1 MQTFNISISVIGIHA
16 HCLETN
22 SFKLGR
28 NATPDFGR
36 LFKTAVCSI
45 CKDFFKVS
53 VKGKI
58 LLTIIILAVL
68 AGGCATGKEV
78 SLTDFDKVEIQDGF
92 HVDITVG
99 EEYSVALKV
108 DDDVLER
115 VEAVKQGDT
124 LIIRAM
130 PFQGIIPGTLVAE
143 VTMPALTALSLGS
156 GSHVNVKGS
165 GDELTLKASA
175 GSHADLS
182 DFKVENAVVTASSG
196 SHVTV
201 NVSGKLDASASSGS
215 HIFYLGD
222 PYIRDSGVSSGSML
236 QKKQW

>member
-1 MQTFNISISVIGIHA
+1 MQIDEADAQQKNCSNVIRYLNLKRRKKMKRTI
-16 HCLETN
+16 
-22 SFKLGR
+22 
-28 NATPDFGR
+28 
-36 LFKTAVCSI
+36 V
-45 CKDFFKVS
+45 
-53 VKGKI
+53 
-58 LLTIIILAVL
+58 LTIVILAVL
-68 AGGCATGKEV
+68 TAGCATGKEIRF
-78 SLTDFDKVEIQDGF
+78 TDFDKVKIQDGF

-99 EEYSVALKV
+99 KEYSVTLKV
-108 DDDVLER
+108 DDDVLEK
-115 VEAVKQGDT
+115 VEVVQQGDT
-124 LIIRAM
+124 LIIRAK
-130 PFQGIIPGTLVAE
+130 PFQGIISGSLVAK

-156 GSHVNVKGS
+156 ASHANVNGS

-201 NVSGKLDASASSGS
+201 NVSGKLDASANSGA

>member
-1 MQTFNISISVIGIHA
+1 MDTQNRKSISFN
-16 HCLETN
+16 L
-22 SFKLGR
+22 KR
-28 NATPDFGR
+28 R
-36 LFKTAVCSI
+36 K
-45 CKDFFKVS
+45 KM
-53 VKGKI
+53 KGKI
-58 LLTIIILAVL
+58 VLTIAILAVL
-68 AGGCATGKEV
+68 TAGCATTGKEV
-78 SLTDFDKVEIQDGF
+78 PLTDFDKVEVQDGF
-92 HVDITVG
+92 HVDIVVG
-99 EEYSVALKV
+99 EEYSVTLKV
-108 DDDVLER
+108 DDDILEK

-124 LIIRAM
+124 LIFRAK
-130 PFQGIIPGTLVAE
+130 PFQGIIPGSPAAE

-156 GSHVNVKGS
+156 GSHVNVNGS

-215 HIFYLGD
+215 HIYYLGD

>member
-1 MQTFNISISVIGIHA
+1 MSKEELMMSNLVDFRQKLFNRNSITFN
-16 HCLETN
+16 L
-22 SFKLGR
+22 KR
-28 NATPDFGR
+28 R
-36 LFKTAVCSI
+36 K
-45 CKDFFKVS
+45 KM
-53 VKGKI
+53 KGKI
-58 LLTIIILAVL
+58 VLTFVILAVL
-68 AGGCATGKEV
+68 TAGCATGKEV
-78 SLTDFDKVEIQDGF
+78 RLTDFDKVKVQDGF

-99 EEYSVALKV
+99 EEYSVTLKV
-108 DDDVLER
+108 DDDVLEK

-124 LIIRAM
+124 LIIRAK
-130 PFQGIIPGTLVAE
+130 PFQGVISATLAAE

-182 DFKVENAVVTASSG
+182 DFKVENAVVKASSA

>member
-1 MQTFNISISVIGIHA
+1 M
-16 HCLETN
+16 
-22 SFKLGR
+22 
-28 NATPDFGR
+28 
-36 LFKTAVCSI
+36 
-45 CKDFFKVS
+45 
-53 VKGKI
+53 KGKI
-58 LLTIIILAVL
+58 VLTIVILAVL
-68 AGGCATGKEV
+68 TAGCATGKEV
-78 SLTDFDKVEIQDGF
+78 PLTNFDKVKIQDGF

-99 EEYSVALKV
+99 EEYGVTLKV
-108 DDDVLER
+108 DDDVLKKIE
-115 VEAVKQGDT
+115 VLKQGDT
-124 LIIRAM
+124 LIFRAK
-130 PFQGIIPGTLVAE
+130 PFQGIMPDSLVAE

-182 DFKVENAVVTASSG
+182 DFKVENAVVKASSA

>member
-1 MQTFNISISVIGIHA
+1 MDTEGR
-16 HCLETN
+16 
-22 SFKLGR
+22 KLYR
-28 NATPDFGR
+28 SRDHS
-36 LFKTAVCSI
+36 KTLNQ
-45 CKDFFKVS
+45 KRRRKM
-53 VKGKI
+53 KGKI
-58 LLTIIILAVL
+58 VLTIVILAVL
-68 AGGCATGKEV
+68 TAGCATGEKA
-78 SLTDFDKVEIQDGF
+78 SLADFDKVEIQDGF
-92 HVDITVG
+92 HVDIIVG
-99 EEYSVALKV
+99 KEYSVTLKV
-108 DDDVLER
+108 EDDVLER

-124 LIIRAM
+124 LIIRAK
-130 PFQGIIPGTLVAE
+130 PFQGIISGSVEAE

-156 GSHVNVKGS
+156 GSHVNVNGS